1 MISQRR
7 LARER
12 VLQTLYAYEISGTSP
27 EFLSTDIMKDITD
40 QAALDFAKKLFRD
53 TLENIKDLDC
63 ILQNHLEHW
72 DMTRVNPIDRSL
84 LRMGIA
90 EILFSQEIP
99 TKVTMNEIIELAKR
113 YSTEE
118 SPKFV
123 NGILDASLKQ
133 LLGEGRIKKS
143 GRGLIETS
151 SKSTNPSP
159 RGGTPSGPA
168 GRNP

>member
-1 MISQRR
+1 MTSQRR
-7 LARER
+7 FARER
-12 VLQTLYAYEISGTSP
+12 VLQTLYAYDISGTSP
-27 EFLSTDIMKDITD
+27 DFLSDDILKDIQD
-40 QAALDFAKKLFRD
+40 HAALEFAKKLFRD
-53 TLENIKDLDC
+53 TLENMKDLDSL
-63 ILQNHLEHW
+63 LQNHLEHW
-72 DMTRVNPIDRSL
+72 DMSRVNPVDRSL

-90 EILFSQEIP
+90 EILYSQEIP

-133 LLGEGRIKKS
+133 LVGEGKIKKS

-151 SKSTNPSP
+151 TKSK
-159 RGGTPSGPA
+159 TPPA
-168 GRNP
+168 GKKS